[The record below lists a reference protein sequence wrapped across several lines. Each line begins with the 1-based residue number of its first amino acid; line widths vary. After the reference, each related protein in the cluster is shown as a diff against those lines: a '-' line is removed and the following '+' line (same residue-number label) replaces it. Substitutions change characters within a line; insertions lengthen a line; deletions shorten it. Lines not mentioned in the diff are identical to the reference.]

1 MVALVKLSYIFPSLI
16 HKAAL
21 ESNTRSLLT
30 LVLATSSSKVTY
42 TGIRLN
48 IMGLLGMEDDMASL
62 GLDCIVLYC
71 IGPFIKRTNKTAFKA
86 LNKVQSLEEVG
97 F

>member
-1 MVALVKLSYIFPSLI
+1 MVALVKLSYIFPSSI

-21 ESNTRSLLT
+21 ESNTRSILT

-48 IMGLLGMEDDMASL
+48 IMGLLGMEDDMAFL
-62 GLDCIVLYC
+62 GLDTSMILVPIVPTY
-71 IGPFIKRTNKTAFKA
+71 IRDWKM
-86 LNKVQSLEEVG
+86 
-97 F
+97 

>member
-48 IMGLLGMEDDMASL
+48 IMGLLGMEDDMAFL
-62 GLDCIVLYC
+62 GLDTSMILVPIVPTY
-71 IGPFIKRTNKTAFKA
+71 IREW
-86 LNKVQSLEEVG
+86 QM
-97 F
+97 